1 MYWALT
7 VHSKD
12 DSIFVTYCDGRLKVR
27 KEWFEV
33 VKFNKRKRINSKKK
47 KPEHLAQSALFQ
59 KISEICA
66 AVNIATDGK
75 ELLEISLQG
84 TMDLF
89 GAERG
94 SIFILKENGKDLILK
109 IARGMELN
117 EELNM
122 VKQLGEGVVGRVAA
136 SKKPIFV
143 EDITKDNRF
152 ENFKA
157 RGSYR
162 TPSFICAPLL
172 IKDTLIG
179 VINIADKASGRK
191 FSENELQL
199 LDFLS
204 SQIALN
210 FRRIQLYEKFKII
223 VRESKTLKD
232 KLGKTSEET
241 THLKQQVI
249 QQEKLASIGK
259 LAGGIAHEFNN
270 PLDGVI
276 RYTNLCLEHV
286 REDEVVR
293 GYLLEV
299 KHGLNR
305 MANIVRSLLACSRN
319 TDPGRVKVE
328 PNAAVE
334 QALQSLQA
342 DLVNK
347 NIILKT
353 TLAENLPSLTDFGL
367 ERIVFNLVRNAIDA
381 VADSGQIEIASSLQ
395 GDNVVLEIR
404 DNGCGIANDAVQK
417 IFEPFYTTKDI
428 DKGCGLGL
436 TIVSEIVKTYNG
448 KIIVDSAI
456 NKGTTFT
463 IITPVKLNQNNGTK

>member
-1 MYWALT
+1 MKQT
-7 VHSKD
+7 
-12 DSIFVTYCDGRLKVR
+12 
-27 KEWFEV
+27 
-33 VKFNKRKRINSKKK
+33 KRKRSNLKKK
-47 KPEHLAQSALFQ
+47 QQEHLAQSTLFQ
-59 KISEICA
+59 KISAICA
-66 AVNIATDGK
+66 AVNVATDGK
-75 ELLEISLQG
+75 ELLEISLKE

-89 GAERG
+89 GAARG

-109 IARGMELN
+109 IALGMELN
-117 EELNM
+117 EERNM
-122 VKQLGEGVVGRVAA
+122 VKRLGEGVVGRVAA
-136 SKKPIFV
+136 SKEPIFV
-143 EDITKDNRF
+143 ENIANDERF

-157 RGSYR
+157 RQSYS

-179 VINIADKASGRK
+179 VINIADKVNRRR
-191 FSENELQL
+191 FSQNELQL

-210 FRRIQLYEKFKII
+210 YRRIQLYEKFKRI
-223 VRESKTLKD
+223 VKESKNLKD
-232 KLGKTSEET
+232 ELGKTSEET
-241 THLKQQVI
+241 SHLKQQVI

-286 REDEVVR
+286 KDDEVVR
-293 GYLLEV
+293 GYLMEV

-319 TDPGRVKVE
+319 TDPGRVKID
-328 PNAAVE
+328 PNTAIE
-334 QALQSLQA
+334 QALQSLAA
-342 DLVNK
+342 DIINK
-347 NIILKT
+347 NITIRKE
-353 TLAENLPSLTDFGL
+353 LAVRLPILTDFGF

-381 VADSGQIEIASSLQ
+381 VSDGGEISVVSSLRNS
-395 GDNVVLEIR
+395 DIVLEIK
-404 DNGCGIANDAVQK
+404 DNGCGIPQDAVQN

-436 TIVSEIVKTYNG
+436 TIVSEIVKTYRG
-448 KIIVDSAI
+448 QILVDSTV
-456 NKGTTFT
+456 NKETTFT
-463 IITPVKLNQNNGTK
+463 IVLPVKPS